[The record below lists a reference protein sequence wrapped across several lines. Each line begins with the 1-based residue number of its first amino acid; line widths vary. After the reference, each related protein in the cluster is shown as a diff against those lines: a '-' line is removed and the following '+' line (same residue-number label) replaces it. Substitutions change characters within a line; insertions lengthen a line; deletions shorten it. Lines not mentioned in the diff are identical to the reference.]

1 MIDQPTID
9 RILDAAN
16 IVDVVSEFVTLR
28 KRGINYVGLCP
39 FHTDKTPSFYV
50 SPAKNICKCFACGEG
65 GTAVHFIM
73 KHEQLNYFDALRYLA
88 KKYNIEIQERE
99 LTDKEKQRKSD
110 RESMLIV
117 NSWAQQYFTTQLY
130 EHVEGKTV
138 GLRYFAERGFRED
151 TIRKFQLGYS
161 LDKRDALYKEATKN
175 GYKKEFLEKTG
186 LVIAYDNGGVNDRF
200 RGRVIFP
207 VHTLSGKVVAFGG
220 RVLKKDEKTAKY
232 VNSPESEI
240 YHKSNELYGIYFA
253 KQAIVKEDRCFL
265 VEGYTDVISMYQA
278 GIENVVAS
286 SGTALTQGQIRLIH
300 RFTSNITVLYDGDAA
315 GIKAALRGID
325 LLLEDGMNVKVVLL
339 PDGEDPDSFARK
351 HNASQF
357 SEFIKQSE
365 TDFIRF
371 KTRLLLDD
379 AGTDPI
385 KRSALITDIIRTVA
399 IIPDNIAR
407 SIYIRECS
415 AMMEIDEQVLL
426 NEVNKIRLS
435 KEERQNMQGQVTPPV
450 SNTMSMIPE
459 YPDLPGYQP
468 VAGDSFLPP
477 DDTVPLPDDY
487 MPPPPPPEEYPMEE
501 TGPMDVPPPDY
512 PPAQPPQTVQ
522 PVQPVQTG
530 QPKRSPYEVYEL
542 TLLKYI
548 VRYGEQILFDYVDEE
563 TNEHIVMRVAEYI
576 RYDLERD
583 DLTFYTPI
591 IKSMLD
597 EAADKCKTEGFIASR
612 YFLAHPDPNVSRL
625 AANLISEKY
634 QLSKY
639 HSKYRELEQEQDKLD
654 QLVTR
659 EIYAMKDAYILRQI
673 KETQLGI
680 KEAHAQG
687 NEEKVFELMKQ
698 LTRLNEIKN
707 VLSKEL
713 GERIVL
719 KM

>member
-265 VEGYTDVISMYQA
+265 VEGYTDVISMHQA

-315 GIKAALRGID
+315 GMKAALRGID

>member
-151 TIRKFQLGYS
+151 TIHKFQLGYS

-265 VEGYTDVISMYQA
+265 VEGYTDVISMHQA

-399 IIPDNIAR
+399 IIPENIAR

-563 TNEHIVMRVAEYI
+563 TNKHIVMRVAEYI

>member
-9 RILDAAN
+9 RILDTAN

-99 LTDKEKQRKSD
+99 LTDKEKQRRSD

-117 NSWAQQYFTTQLY
+117 NSWAQQYFSTQLY

-161 LDKRDALYKEATKN
+161 LDQRDALYKAATKN

-253 KQAIVKEDRCFL
+253 KQSMVKEDRCFL
-265 VEGYTDVISMYQA
+265 VEGYTDVISMHQA

-300 RFTSNITVLYDGDAA
+300 RFTNNITVLYDGDAA

-357 SEFIKQSE
+357 AEFIKQSE

-379 AGTDPI
+379 AGNDPI
-385 KRSALITDIIRTVA
+385 KRSSLITDIIRTVA

-426 NEVNKIRLS
+426 NEVNKIRLN
-435 KEERQNMQGQVTPPV
+435 KEERQNNQAQSTPPV

-459 YPDLPGYQP
+459 YPDIPGYQP
-468 VAGDSFLPP
+468 IVEDSFLPP
-477 DDTVPLPDDY
+477 SDEAMPSLPDD
-487 MPPPPPPEEYPMEE
+487 MPPPPPPMEEYPAGE
-501 TGPMDVPPPDY
+501 TGPMDVPPPDF
-512 PPAQPPQTVQ
+512 P
-522 PVQPVQTG
+522 PVQPPEAVRAA
-530 QPKRSPYEVYEL
+530 QPKRSPYEIYEL

-548 VRYGEQILFDYVDEE
+548 VRYGEKVLFDYVDEE

-591 IKSMLD
+591 FKNMLD
-597 EAADKCKTEGFIASR
+597 EAAERCKNEGFIANR

-639 HSKYRELEQEQDKLD
+639 HSKYRELEQEEDKLD
-654 QLVTR
+654 QLVIR
-659 EIYAMKDAYILRQI
+659 EIYAMKDAYIIRQI

-680 KEAHAQG
+680 KEAHLKG
-687 NEEKVFELMKQ
+687 NEDQVFELMKADSPE
-698 LTRLNEIKN
+698 RD
-707 VLSKEL
+707 KECI
-713 GERIVL
+713 E
-719 KM
+719 